1 MLSASNNGL
10 ELKTSKGRS
19 CSSEASSF
27 DLYKFT
33 FVYLFTPFT
42 TSMLRSSVH
51 PIHQSPEE
59 ILEKERKKRI

>member
-1 MLSASNNGL
+1 MSASNNGL
-10 ELKTSKGRS
+10 ELKTSRGRS

-33 FVYLFTPFT
+33 FIYLFTPFT

-51 PIHQSPEE
+51 PIHQCPEE
-59 ILEKERKKRI
+59 NIEKERKKLII